1 VNARLT
7 TGFAVA
13 VLGVVAILIVPL
25 PPPLLDALLAL
36 NVFGSALVLLI
47 SLRVEEPLEF
57 SAFAPSLLLAT
68 LFRLALDVSATRLI
82 LTDGHDPGGAGA
94 LIPAFGAFVVR
105 GNVVV
110 GLIVFAILITIQFV
124 VIASGAQ
131 RVAEV
136 CARFTLDA
144 MPGKQMAIDADLHA
158 GMLDAESAR
167 RKRARVQREA
177 DFYAAMDGAGK
188 FVKGDAIA
196 ALVIV
201 VLNLLGGVLVG
212 TLYHGMAPLEA
223 VETFAI
229 LSIGNAL
236 LTTLPAFLI
245 STAMGLMVTR
255 VAGDG
260 ALGVDLAAQL
270 LARPDVLR
278 VAAALVFA
286 LAFVPAFPGP
296 LFATMGIVAFG
307 GALLAE
313 RQKRRIEASARA
325 AGEQRRREAVR
336 RPETAFGLIG
346 VDALAIDVGA
356 DLFPLLAPPN
366 CDALLDRVADVRRAL
381 AAETGIVIPG
391 VRLRDDP
398 LRDPRTYALRVR
410 DRAAAEG
417 IVRLDR
423 LIAVA
428 APEILERVGGEP
440 TTEPV
445 YGLAAR
451 WIAYDDRERA
461 QAAGALT
468 FDAISIVGSH
478 LAEVARTH
486 AAELFGR
493 QELQT
498 LVEHV
503 RTFAPTAVK
512 DVGTDVLP
520 LAAAHRAFTH
530 LLRERV
536 WPRDPV
542 AAFEALLDAAAST
555 RDPRELAEAARRA
568 LVPQQ
573 LRRDGV
579 RRLRP
584 LILAPDFEAELTQ
597 MWSPDGGLAPDPV
610 TALHVREALARY
622 AADAACAPHAIVVT
636 APLRPLLAD
645 FVERTTPAVGV
656 FAYAELPPELALEP
670 VDVLRTAAGSAA
682 ADPVA
687 VHVPADQRA
696 RGGRLRRH
704 GGQRE
709 DRQGEGGEEQTSHH
723 DHAFT
728 QKQPYWLQR

>member
-1 VNARLT
+1 MTSRLT
-7 TGFAVA
+7 TAFAVA
-13 VLGVVAILIVPL
+13 VLSVVAILVVPL

-36 NVFGSALVLLI
+36 NMFGSALVLLI

-57 SAFAPSLLLAT
+57 SAFAPCLLLST

-82 LTDGHDPGGAGA
+82 LTQGHEPGAVGA

-158 GMLDAESAR
+158 GMLDAGAAR
-167 RKRARVQREA
+167 RKRVRVQREA

-188 FVKGDAIA
+188 FVKGDAVA

-201 VLNLLGGVLVG
+201 VLNLIGGVVTG
-212 TLYHGMAPLEA
+212 TVYHGMAPVEA
-223 VETFAI
+223 IETFAI

-296 LFATMGIVAFG
+296 LFGALGITAFG

-313 RQKRRIEASARA
+313 RHKRALDGQARA
-325 AGEQRRREAVR
+325 RAETRRREAVR
-336 RPETAFGLIG
+336 RPETAFALVG
-346 VDALAIDVGA
+346 VDGLAIDVGA
-356 DLFPLLAPPN
+356 DLYGLLVPPN
-366 CDALLDRVADVRRAL
+366 GEALLDRIADVRRAL
-381 AAETGIVIPG
+381 AAEIGIVIPG

-398 LRDPRTYALRVR
+398 LRDPRTYAIRVR
-410 DRAAAEG
+410 DRAVAHGSVA
-417 IVRLDR
+417 LDR
-423 LIAVA
+423 LLAV
-428 APEILERVGGEP
+428 GEP
-440 TTEPV
+440 AALARLAGDPAVEPV
-445 YGLAAR
+445 YGLPAR
-451 WIAYDDRERA
+451 SIPVEA
-461 QAAGALT
+461 QAAAQQAGTLT

-478 LAEVARTH
+478 LAEIARTH

-493 QELQT
+493 QEFQT
-498 LVEHV
+498 LVEHLRATV
-503 RTFAPTAVK
+503 PTLVK
-512 DVGTDVLP
+512 DVGTDALP
-520 LAAAHRAFTH
+520 VATAHRAFVH

-536 WPRDPV
+536 WPRDVV
-542 AAFEALLDAAAST
+542 AAFEALIDAAGAS
-555 RDPRELAEAARRA
+555 RDARELAEALRLA

-579 RRLRP
+579 RTLRP
-584 LILAPDFEAELTQ
+584 LIVAPAFEAELVR
-597 MWSPDGGLAPDPV
+597 MWTPDGGLAPDPR
-610 TALHVREALARY
+610 TASHVRDAIARY
-622 AADAACAPHAIVVT
+622 ASDPACAPHALVVT
-636 APLRPLLAD
+636 APLRALLAE
-645 FVERTTPAVGV
+645 FITRTLGPLAVY
-656 FAYAELPPELALEP
+656 AYGELPHELALAP
-670 VDVLRTAAGSAA
+670 AGVI
-682 ADPVA
+682 DA
-687 VHVPADQRA
+687 VSGDCAPR
-696 RGGRLRRH
+696 
-704 GGQRE
+704 
-709 DRQGEGGEEQTSHH
+709 
-723 DHAFT
+723 
-728 QKQPYWLQR
+728 

>member
-1 VNARLT
+1 VTAKLT
-7 TGFAVA
+7 SGFAVA

-25 PPPLLDALLAL
+25 PPPILDALLAL

-82 LTDGHDPGGAGA
+82 LTEGHVPGGVGA

-110 GLIVFAILITIQFV
+110 GLIIFAILITIQFV
-124 VIASGAQ
+124 VIATGAQ

-158 GMLDAESAR
+158 GLLDASSAR
-167 RKRARVQREA
+167 RKRARIQREA

-201 VLNLLGGVLVG
+201 VLNLLGGVVVG
-212 TLYHGMAPLEA
+212 TLYHAMAPLEA

-245 STAMGLMVTR
+245 STAMGMMVTR

-278 VAAALVFA
+278 VAAVLVFA

-296 LFATMGIVAFG
+296 LFATLGIAAFAAA
-307 GALLAE
+307 ALAQRNANARQAAARADAE
-313 RQKRRIEASARA
+313 R
-325 AGEQRRREAVR
+325 RRREAVR
-336 RPETAFGLIG
+336 RPESAFGLVG
-346 VDALAIDVGA
+346 VDALAIEVGA
-356 DLFPLLAPPN
+356 DLYGLLMTPN
-366 CDALLDRVADVRRAL
+366 CEALLDRVGDVRRAL
-381 AAETGIVIPG
+381 AAEIGIVIPG

-398 LRDPRTYALRVR
+398 LRDPRTYAIRVR
-410 DRAAAEG
+410 DRIVGEG
-417 IVRLDR
+417 VVRLDR
-423 LIAVA
+423 LVAVG
-428 APEILERVGGEP
+428 APEALERIGGEP

-445 YGLAAR
+445 YGLRAR
-451 WIAYDDRERA
+451 WIAEEENERA
-461 QAAGALT
+461 RHAGALT
-468 FDAISIVGSH
+468 FDAISIIGSH
-478 LAEVARTH
+478 LSEIARTN

-493 QELQT
+493 QELHT
-498 LVEHV
+498 LVEHLRATV
-503 RTFAPTAVK
+503 PSVMKEIGEA
-512 DVGTDVLP
+512 LP
-520 LAAAHRAFTH
+520 LASAHRALTF

-542 AAFEALLDAAAST
+542 AVFEALLDAAATT
-555 RDPRELAEAARRA
+555 REPRELAEAARRVV
-568 LVPQQ
+568 VPQQ
-573 LRRDGV
+573 LRRDGL
-579 RRLRP
+579 RALRP
-584 LILAPDFEAELTQ
+584 LILAPAFEGELAKT
-597 MWSPDGGLAPDPV
+597 WSAGAGLAPDPRIAV
-610 TALHVREALARY
+610 YLRERAARY
-622 AADAACAPHAIVVT
+622 VAESVPPHAIVVT
-636 APLRPLLAD
+636 AALRPLLAEFLD
-645 FVERTTPAVGV
+645 RCAAGIAVYAYTELPVECMLEPIGV
-656 FAYAELPPELALEP
+656 LEAPRDAEL
-670 VDVLRTAAGSAA
+670 VAG
-682 ADPVA
+682 V
-687 VHVPADQRA
+687 
-696 RGGRLRRH
+696 
-704 GGQRE
+704 
-709 DRQGEGGEEQTSHH
+709 
-723 DHAFT
+723 
-728 QKQPYWLQR
+728 

>member
-1 VNARLT
+1 MTSA
-7 TGFAVA
+7 FAVA

-25 PPPLLDALLAL
+25 APPLLDALLAL

-82 LTDGHDPGGAGA
+82 LTQGHEPGGAGA
-94 LIPAFGAFVVR
+94 LIPAFGQFVVR
-105 GNVVV
+105 GNVIV

-124 VIASGAQ
+124 VIATGAQ

-158 GMLDAESAR
+158 GLLDADTAR

-188 FVKGDAIA
+188 FVKGDAVA

-201 VLNLLGGVLVG
+201 VLNLLGGVVVG
-212 TLYHGMAPLEA
+212 ALYHGMAPLDA

-236 LTTLPAFLI
+236 LTTLPAFLL

-270 LARPDVLR
+270 LARPDALR
-278 VAAALVFA
+278 VAAVLVFA
-286 LAFVPAFPGP
+286 LAFVPSFPGP
-296 LFATMGIVAFG
+296 LFGTLGVAAFG

-313 RQKRRIEASARA
+313 RRLRVLAAQGQAERA
-325 AGEQRRREAVR
+325 QRRREAVR
-336 RPETAFGLIG
+336 RPETAFGLVG

-356 DLFPLLAPPN
+356 DLYGLLAAPN
-366 CDALLDRVADVRRAL
+366 CEALLDRVADVRRAL
-381 AAETGIVIPG
+381 AAETGVVIPG

-410 DRAAAEG
+410 DRVVGEG
-417 IVRLDR
+417 VVRLDR
-423 LIAVA
+423 LVAVA
-428 APEILERVGGEP
+428 APEVLDRLGGEP

-451 WIAYDDRERA
+451 WIGEDGRERA
-461 QAAGALT
+461 QRLGALT

-478 LAEVARTH
+478 LAEVARAH

-493 QELQT
+493 QEFQT
-498 LVEHV
+498 LVEHLRASV
-503 RTFAPTAVK
+503 PSVVK
-512 DVGTDVLP
+512 DIGGDMLP
-520 LAAAHRAFTH
+520 AGAAHRALVH

-542 AAFEALLDAAAST
+542 AVFEALVDAAALT
-555 RDPRELAEAARRA
+555 RDPRELAEAVRR
-568 LVPQQ
+568 LVVPQQ
-573 LRRDGV
+573 LRRDGIA
-579 RRLRP
+579 RLRP
-584 LILAPDFEAELTQ
+584 LILAPAFEAELAR
-597 MWSPDGGLAPDPV
+597 MWSAEGGLAPDPR
-610 TALHVREALARY
+610 TALAVREAVARY
-622 AADAACAPHAIVVT
+622 AADGACAPHAIVVT

-645 FVERTTPAVGV
+645 FLERSTPGVAVY
-656 FAYAELPPELALEP
+656 AYAELPPELALEP
-670 VDVLRTAAGSAA
+670 VALVDAPLHAA
-682 ADPVA
+682 
-687 VHVPADQRA
+687 
-696 RGGRLRRH
+696 
-704 GGQRE
+704 
-709 DRQGEGGEEQTSHH
+709 
-723 DHAFT
+723 
-728 QKQPYWLQR
+728 

>member
-1 VNARLT
+1 VKNRLT
-7 TGFAVA
+7 SAFAVA
-13 VLGVVAILIVPL
+13 VLGIVAILIVPL

-82 LTDGHDPGGAGA
+82 LTEGHDPGGVGA
-94 LIPAFGAFVVR
+94 LIPAFGQFVVR

-158 GMLDAESAR
+158 GLLDADVAR

-188 FVKGDAIA
+188 FVKGDAVA

-201 VLNLLGGVLVG
+201 ALNLLGGVVVG

-223 VETFAI
+223 IETFAI

-296 LFATMGIVAFG
+296 LFASIGVVAFG

-313 RQKRRIEASARA
+313 RQKRRVDAHLRA
-325 AGEQRRREAVR
+325 AYEQRRREAVR
-336 RPETAFGLIG
+336 RPETAFGLVG

-356 DLFPLLAPPN
+356 DLYALLAPPN
-366 CDALLDRVADVRRAL
+366 SETLLDRVADVRRAL

-410 DRAAAEG
+410 DRVVAEG

-423 LIAVA
+423 LVAVA
-428 APEILERVGGEP
+428 ATEVLAHIGGEP

-451 WIAYDDRERA
+451 WIAYDERERA
-461 QAAGALT
+461 QNAGALT
-468 FDAISIVGSH
+468 FDAISILGSH
-478 LAEVARTH
+478 LAEIARAH

-493 QELQT
+493 QEFQT
-498 LVEHV
+498 LVEHLRGLV
-503 RTFAPTAVK
+503 PSVVK
-512 DVGTDVLP
+512 DVGGDVLP
-520 LAAAHRAFTH
+520 LAVAHRAFVH
-530 LLRERV
+530 LLRERA

-542 AAFEALLDAAAST
+542 AAFEALVDAAAVT
-555 RDPRELAEAARRA
+555 RDPRDLAEAARRA
-568 LVPQQ
+568 IVPQQ
-573 LRRDGV
+573 LRRDGTAC
-579 RRLRP
+579 LRP
-584 LILAPDFEAELTQ
+584 LIFAPAFEAELAR
-597 MWSPDGGLAPDPV
+597 MWSPDGGLAPDPG
-610 TALHVREALARY
+610 TAIHVRETIARY
-622 AADAACAPHAIVVT
+622 AADDACAPHALVVT
-636 APLRPLLAD
+636 APLRVLLAE
-645 FVERTTPAVGV
+645 FLERTAPGVAV
-656 FAYAELPPELALEP
+656 YAFGELPPEIQLEP
-670 VDVLRTAAGSAA
+670 AG
-682 ADPVA
+682 V
-687 VHVPADQRA
+687 VVGPA
-696 RGGRLRRH
+696 
-704 GGQRE
+704 
-709 DRQGEGGEEQTSHH
+709 
-723 DHAFT
+723 
-728 QKQPYWLQR
+728 

>member
-1 VNARLT
+1 MNGKVTSA
-7 TGFAVA
+7 FAVA

-25 PPPLLDALLAL
+25 APPLLDALLAL

-82 LTDGHDPGGAGA
+82 LTQGHEPGGAGA
-94 LIPAFGAFVVR
+94 LIPAFGQFVVR

-124 VIASGAQ
+124 VIATGAQ

-158 GMLDAESAR
+158 GLLDADLAR

-188 FVKGDAIA
+188 FVKGDAVA

-201 VLNLLGGVLVG
+201 VLNLVGGVVVG
-212 TLYHGMAPLEA
+212 AVYHGMAPLVA

-236 LTTLPAFLI
+236 LTTLPAFLL

-270 LARPDVLR
+270 LARPDALR
-278 VAAALVFA
+278 VAAVLVFA
-286 LAFVPAFPGP
+286 LAFVPSFPGP
-296 LFATMGIVAFG
+296 LFGTLGVAAFG

-313 RQKRRIEASARA
+313 RHLRVVAAQAQAERA
-325 AGEQRRREAVR
+325 QRRREAVR
-336 RPETAFGLIG
+336 RPETAFGLVG

-356 DLFPLLAPPN
+356 DLYGLLAAPN
-366 CDALLDRVADVRRAL
+366 CEALLDRVADVRRAL

-410 DRAAAEG
+410 DRVVGEG
-417 IVRLDR
+417 VLQLDR
-423 LIAVA
+423 LVAVA
-428 APEILERVGGEP
+428 APEILDRVGGDP

-451 WIAYDDRERA
+451 WIGEDGRERA
-461 QAAGALT
+461 QRLGALT
-468 FDAISIVGSH
+468 FDAISIIGSH
-478 LAEVARTH
+478 LAEVARAH

-493 QELQT
+493 QEFQT
-498 LVEHV
+498 LVEHL
-503 RTFAPTAVK
+503 RASAPSVVK
-512 DVGTDVLP
+512 DVGGEALP
-520 LAAAHRAFTH
+520 TGAAHRALVH

-542 AAFEALLDAAAST
+542 GVFEALVDAATMT
-555 RDPRELAEAARRA
+555 RDPRELAEAVRR
-568 LVPQQ
+568 LVVPQQ
-573 LRRDGV
+573 LRRDGIA
-579 RRLRP
+579 RLRP
-584 LILAPDFEAELTQ
+584 LILAPAFESELART
-597 MWSPDGGLAPDPV
+597 WSADGGLAPDPRSAV
-610 TALHVREALARY
+610 YVREAVARY
-622 AADAACAPHAIVVT
+622 AADGAYAPHVIVVT

-645 FVERTTPAVGV
+645 FLERSTAGVAVY
-656 FAYAELPPELALEP
+656 AYAELPPELALEP
-670 VDVLRTAAGSAA
+670 AVLVDAPPRAA
-682 ADPVA
+682 
-687 VHVPADQRA
+687 
-696 RGGRLRRH
+696 
-704 GGQRE
+704 
-709 DRQGEGGEEQTSHH
+709 
-723 DHAFT
+723 
-728 QKQPYWLQR
+728 

>member
-1 VNARLT
+1 VKNRLT
-7 TGFAVA
+7 SAFAVA
-13 VLGVVAILIVPL
+13 VLGIVAILIVPL

-68 LFRLALDVSATRLI
+68 VFRLALDVSATRLI
-82 LTDGHDPGGAGA
+82 LTEGHDPGGVGA
-94 LIPAFGAFVVR
+94 LIPAFGQFVVR

-158 GMLDAESAR
+158 GLLDADVAR

-188 FVKGDAIA
+188 FVKGDAVA

-201 VLNLLGGVLVG
+201 ALNLLGGVVVG
-212 TLYHGMAPLEA
+212 TVYHGMAPVEA
-223 VETFAI
+223 IETFAI

-296 LFATMGIVAFG
+296 LFASIGVVAFG

-313 RQKRRIEASARA
+313 RQKRRVDAHARA
-325 AGEQRRREAVR
+325 VYDQRRREAVR
-336 RPETAFGLIG
+336 RPETAFGLVG

-356 DLFPLLAPPN
+356 DLYALLAPPN
-366 CDALLDRVADVRRAL
+366 SETLLDRVADVRRAL

-410 DRAAAEG
+410 DRVVAEG

-423 LIAVA
+423 LVAVA
-428 APEILERVGGEP
+428 APEVLARLGGEP

-451 WIAYDDRERA
+451 WIAYDERERA
-461 QAAGALT
+461 QNAGALT
-468 FDAISIVGSH
+468 FDAISILGSH
-478 LAEVARTH
+478 LAEIARAH
-486 AAELFGR
+486 SAELFGR
-493 QELQT
+493 QEFQT
-498 LVEHV
+498 LVEHLRGLV
-503 RTFAPTAVK
+503 PSVVK
-512 DVGTDVLP
+512 DVGGDVLP
-520 LAAAHRAFTH
+520 LPVAHRAFVY
-530 LLRERV
+530 LLRERT

-542 AAFEALLDAAAST
+542 AVFEALVDAAATT
-555 RDPRELAEAARRA
+555 RDARDLAESARRA
-568 LVPQQ
+568 IVPQQ
-573 LRRDGV
+573 LRRDGTRV
-579 RRLRP
+579 LRP
-584 LILAPDFEAELTQ
+584 LIFAPAFEAELAR
-597 MWSPDGGLAPDPV
+597 MWSPDCGLAPDPA
-610 TALHVREALARY
+610 TAIHVREAIVRY
-622 AADAACAPHAIVVT
+622 AAEEACAPHAVVVT
-636 APLRPLLAD
+636 APLRPLLAEFLD
-645 FVERTTPAVGV
+645 RTAPPVAVYA
-656 FAYAELPPELALEP
+656 FAEVPPEIQLEP
-670 VDVLRTAAGSAA
+670 VAVLE
-682 ADPVA
+682 PLL
-687 VHVPADQRA
+687 PAPP
-696 RGGRLRRH
+696 G
-704 GGQRE
+704 
-709 DRQGEGGEEQTSHH
+709 
-723 DHAFT
+723 
-728 QKQPYWLQR
+728 